1 MGKPWVKR
9 WSPTLKDGMGRLI
22 PALRITPKKAI
33 ESLAWN
39 LPSSKSHA
47 IRWLALAAQSN
58 QDVILY
64 GLGNAGQDIV
74 SMRRCLRQMGV
85 QITDLG
91 PDGEVL
97 EIPTNHDDRPPKA
110 SVAWKINGVGPHGLK
125 PPSSALHAGNSGTA
139 LRILMA
145 LCARFDVPVM
155 LDGDASLRSRNHGV
169 MAGALQAFGVEVS
182 HGEGVE
188 GLPLLVKGPWK
199 PLECLE
205 LDVSTSSQPMTAW
218 HLAAPALAGGMT
230 ILAVGEGVSL
240 RHSGLTQTL
249 CEQTG
254 APPGLRQ
261 GQLSPWVPLIKDDA
275 VNLPLDGSMLSFACL
290 AARVSQTSI
299 VLNGLPAPEDALGND
314 VLVEIAPSLG
324 LAVSSESIDINGE
337 ATFIEVNLRHAN
349 DLITPLAALLA
360 LGGGGSI
367 IGAEHA
373 AFKETDRTHGTTAL
387 LAQFGLRSTFENGI
401 LSVDGA
407 QSVTSPEGLVR
418 TFGDHRMQMTALVL
432 AMACDGD
439 VLVEGSDLH
448 EVADPEA
455 VQRWRDAGVVIDA
468 VLHQPQ

>member
-1 MGKPWVKR
+1 
-9 WSPTLKDGMGRLI
+9 
-22 PALRITPKKAI
+22 
-33 ESLAWN
+33 
-39 LPSSKSHA
+39 
-47 IRWLALAAQSN
+47 
-58 QDVILY
+58 
-64 GLGNAGQDIV
+64 
-74 SMRRCLRQMGV
+74 
-85 QITDLG
+85 
-91 PDGEVL
+91 
-97 EIPTNHDDRPPKA
+97 
-110 SVAWKINGVGPHGLK
+110 
-125 PPSSALHAGNSGTA
+125 
-139 LRILMA
+139 
-145 LCARFDVPVM
+145 
-155 LDGDASLRSRNHGV
+155 

-182 HGEGVE
+182 HDADVE
-188 GLPLLVKGPWK
+188 GLPLLVKGPWV

-261 GQLSPWVPLIKDDA
+261 GQLAPWVPRIKDDA

-299 VLNGLPAPEDALGND
+299 ALNGLPAPEDALGND

-324 LAVSSESIDINGE
+324 LAVSSESIDISGE
-337 ATFIEVNLRHAN
+337 ATFVEVNLRHAN